1 MYITYVIAAYV
12 EFTLTSNIAARK
24 SIIFNA
30 YVTVLLLAVVCR
42 RTIVA
47 LLVAKI
53 YYKIQ

>member
-24 SIIFNA
+24 LIIFMINA
-30 YVTVLLLAVVCR
+30 YVLLLAVVCR

-47 LLVAKI
+47 LLVA
-53 YYKIQ
+53 